1 MNQPQFIGVRS
12 KQTIA
17 NSDHIDMFNFQF
29 IWEKFPNNPVK
40 KVYGV
45 PEGVADHAIPKKFR
59 VKLAKTSQSEE
70 QNGVGIG
77 IGKHP
82 PSNVAVG

>member
-1 MNQPQFIGVRS
+1 MITLICSTF
-12 KQTIA
+12 
-17 NSDHIDMFNFQF
+17 NSFGKNSQI
-29 IWEKFPNNPVK
+29 IPLK

-82 PSNVAVG
+82 PSNVGVG